1 MPKLHTGDYEL
12 MLDLVVAV
20 LESEDPD
27 DVWQLVARN
36 LHRAFPCT
44 TVISVALRPGE
55 GAGNTEGWAPEDI
68 GGMLD
73 DVVERRIR
81 EQYPLIPYV
90 AARERAPVI
99 VGDLCDNWR
108 QSLWYDEA
116 RRLCGTTQQLGLPLP
131 AGDGTLRAIV
141 MGRDGDFGAH
151 GIAFATRVQPLL
163 LAADRHVRELCRLR
177 EAAAVAVAAGARKAA
192 PDDHGLTPRERTV
205 LGLLAEG
212 LTSEAM
218 GRRLAISPHT
228 VNRHL
233 EKVYRKLGAHSR
245 VTAVSLARTA
255 GLVV

>member
-1 MPKLHTGDYEL
+1 MSKLHTGDYEL

-27 DVWQLVARN
+27 SVWQLVARN

-55 GAGNTEGWAPEDI
+55 QAGTTEGWAPEDI
-68 GGMLD
+68 GGMLG
-73 DVVERRIR
+73 DVVERRMR
-81 EQYPLIPYV
+81 ERYPLISYV
-90 AARERAPVI
+90 AARQRAPVI

-131 AGDGTLRAIV
+131 GGDGTLRAV
-141 MGRDGDFGAH
+141 VLGRDRDFGPH
-151 GIAFATRVQPLL
+151 GIAFAERVQPLL
-163 LAADRHVRELCRLR
+163 LAAERHVSELRRLR
-177 EAAAVAVAAGARKAA
+177 EAAGPRAS
-192 PDDHGLTPRERTV
+192 DDHGLTPRERTV

-255 GLVV
+255 GLVA